1 MILVMN
7 DSAPGHPGIPGA
19 RRSCSSQ
26 NGGWIGD
33 YKGIQMMFAQR
44 GGTTLALACSTPFI
58 VVSCGYVG
66 IGDDGRIFGYG

>member
-1 MILVMN
+1 MILLRAIPVFPALE
-7 DSAPGHPGIPGA
+7 DRALRRTAAGSATT
-19 RRSCSSQ
+19 
-26 NGGWIGD
+26 
-33 YKGIQMMFAQR
+33 KGIQMMFAQR